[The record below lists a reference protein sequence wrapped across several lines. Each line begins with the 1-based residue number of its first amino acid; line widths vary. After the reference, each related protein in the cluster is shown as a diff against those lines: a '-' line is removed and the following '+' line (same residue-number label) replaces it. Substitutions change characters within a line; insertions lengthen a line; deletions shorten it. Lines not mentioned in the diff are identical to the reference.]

1 MEATKSRV
9 TDAADR
15 LEALLTTQP
24 QDARRD
30 KALYHLGRLRA
41 AVDASHQEAVRFAA
55 FTINKTVQDAAADW
69 GPPVIDGMA
78 GLRAALAAV
87 GHQF

>member
-9 TDAADR
+9 ADAADS
-15 LEALLTTQP
+15 LEALLTAQP
-24 QDARRD
+24 QDTRRD
-30 KALYHLGRLRA
+30 KALYHLGRLRS

-69 GPPVIDGMA
+69 GPHIVDAMA
-78 GLRAALAAV
+78 TLRAALAAV